1 MIETPKNLTRNIL
14 LGMLA
19 GFLIGALLYYFQYIP
34 EEYLPKFLF
43 NILYLISDFF
53 SKYIFNLG
61 GAIFINL
68 LKMLIIP
75 LVFFSLV
82 SGISSLTS
90 MKSLGNI
97 SLKTIGLYLSTTAI
111 AVSLSLIIGAL
122 FKPGSGY
129 SNSIEAPEKLP
140 QGQGI
145 FDTILGIFPSNIIE
159 AMSQNQMLAVVFF
172 SILFGIALNKTNH
185 LTGNFS
191 TVFEKLNTV
200 FMQLVI
206 MIISFAPIGVFCL
219 IGKFVIV
226 DGLNIFQEAF
236 KYVILLIFVLMLHL
250 FFTYSLIL
258 KLFTRLNIFT
268 FFKKMKEVA
277 IFAFSTSSSAAT
289 IPVTLKTV
297 ENDLGVN
304 KNVSSF
310 VVPVG
315 ATINMDGTAIMQ
327 GMATIFIAQMSGID
341 LTLIQYVQVVILA
354 VVTSIGT
361 AAVPS
366 AGTITLV
373 IILQQFGLPLEAIG
387 IILAVDR
394 ILDMIRTSVNVTG
407 DAAVACI
414 VANSEDMLD
423 KNIFNK

>member
-1 MIETPKNLTRNIL
+1 MLETPKNLTRNIL
-14 LGMLA
+14 LGMLF
-19 GFLIGALLYYFQYIP
+19 GFLTGALFFYVNVFPDNLTD
-34 EEYLPKFLF
+34 FLT
-43 NILYLISDFF
+43 
-53 SKYIFNLG
+53 KYVFNLG
-61 GAIFINL
+61 SAIFINL
-68 LKMLIIP
+68 LKLLIVP

-97 SLKTIGLYLSTTAI
+97 TFKTIGLYLGTTAI
-111 AVSLSLIIGAL
+111 AVSLSLIIGSI

-129 SNSIEAPEKLP
+129 SSNIAPPENLP

-145 FDTILGIFPSNIIE
+145 YETILDIFPSNIIE
-159 AMSQNQMLAVVFF
+159 AMANNQMLAVVFF
-172 SILFGIALNKTNH
+172 SILFGLALNKTNH
-185 LTGNFS
+185 LTNNFS
-191 TVFEKLNTV
+191 ESFEKFNTV
-200 FMQLVI
+200 FMQLVL

-219 IGKFVIV
+219 IGKFVIT
-226 DGLNIFQEAF
+226 DGLDIFQEAF
-236 KYVILLIFVLMLHL
+236 KYVLLLILVLVIHA
-250 FFTYSLIL
+250 FITYSFIL
-258 KLFTRLNIFT
+258 KIFTNLNIFT
-268 FFKKMKEVA
+268 FFVKMKDVA

-297 ENDLGVN
+297 QDDLGVN

-341 LTLIQYVQVVILA
+341 LTFFQYIQVVILA

-394 ILDMIRTSVNVTG
+394 ILDMLRTSVNVTG

-414 VANSEDMLD
+414 VANSEGLLD
-423 KNIFNK
+423 KNLFNK

>member
-1 MIETPKNLTRNIL
+1 MIDTPKNLTRNIL
-14 LGMLA
+14 LGMFL
-19 GFLIGALLYYFQYIP
+19 GFVIGSFFYY
-34 EEYLPKFLF
+34 LDLF
-43 NILYLISDFF
+43 PDSLVSFVRVYV
-53 SKYIFNLG
+53 FNLG
-61 GAIFINL
+61 SSIFVNL
-68 LKMLIIP
+68 LKLLIVP

-90 MKSLGNI
+90 MQSLGNI
-97 SLKTIGLYLSTTAI
+97 TFKTIALYLSTTTI
-111 AVSLSLIIGAL
+111 AVSLSLIVGSI

-129 SNSIEAPEKLP
+129 SSEIAPPDKLP
-140 QGQGI
+140 EGQGI
-145 FDTILGIFPSNIIE
+145 YETILDIFPANIIE
-159 AMSQNQMLAVVFF
+159 AMAQNQMLAVVFF
-172 SILFGIALNKTNH
+172 SILFGLALNKTNH
-185 LTGNFS
+185 LTDNFS
-191 TVFEKLNTV
+191 KSFEKLNTV

-219 IGKFVIV
+219 IGKFVIT
-226 DGLNIFQEAF
+226 DGLDIFQEAF
-236 KYVILLIFVLMLHL
+236 KYVLLLIVVLIIHAFL
-250 FFTYSLIL
+250 TYSLIL
-258 KLFTRLNIFT
+258 KIFT
-268 FFKKMKEVA
+268 NLSIGTFYRKMKDVA

-297 ENDLGVN
+297 QDELGVN

-310 VVPVG
+310 VIPVG

-327 GMATIFIAQMSGID
+327 GMATVFIAQMSGID
-341 LTLIQYVQVVILA
+341 LTLFQYIQVVILA

-394 ILDMIRTSVNVTG
+394 ILDMLRTSVNVTG

-414 VANSEDMLD
+414 VADSENLID
-423 KNIFNK
+423 KNLFNK

>member
-1 MIETPKNLTRNIL
+1 MIDAPKNLTRNIL

-19 GFLIGALLYYFQYIP
+19 GFVLGAILYYSNF
-34 EEYLPKFLF
+34 LPLRLKEF
-43 NILYLISDFF
+43 IEIYV
-53 SKYIFNLG
+53 FNLG
-61 GAIFINL
+61 SSIFVNL
-68 LKMLIIP
+68 LKLLIVP

-82 SGISSLTS
+82 SGISSLTN
-90 MKSLGNI
+90 MTSLGNI
-97 SLKTIGLYLSTTAI
+97 TLKTVSLYLSTTAI
-111 AVSLSLIIGAL
+111 AVTLSLIIGSI

-129 SNSIEAPEKLP
+129 SSNISPPDKLP

-145 FDTILGIFPSNIIE
+145 YETILDIFPSNIIE
-159 AMSQNQMLAVVFF
+159 AMANNQMLAVVFF
-172 SILFGIALNKTNH
+172 SILFGLALNKTNH
-185 LTGNFS
+185 LTNNFS
-191 TVFEKLNTV
+191 ESFEKLNTV
-200 FMQLVI
+200 FIQLVI

-219 IGKFVIV
+219 IGKFVIA
-226 DGLNIFQEAF
+226 DGLDIFQEAF
-236 KYVILLIFVLMLHL
+236 KYVTLLILVLFIHAFV
-250 FFTYSLIL
+250 TYSLIL
-258 KLFTRLNIFT
+258 KMFTNLSLLT
-268 FFKKMKEVA
+268 FFKKMREVA

-297 ENDLGVN
+297 QDNLGVN
-304 KNVSSF
+304 KNVASF
-310 VVPVG
+310 VIPVG

-394 ILDMIRTSVNVTG
+394 ILDMLRTSVNVTG

-414 VANSEDMLD
+414 VANSEGLLD
-423 KNIFNK
+423 KNIYNK

>member
-1 MIETPKNLTRNIL
+1 MIDAPKNLTRNIL
-14 LGMLA
+14 LGMLV
-19 GFLIGALLYYFQYIP
+19 GFVLGAILYYSNF
-34 EEYLPKFLF
+34 LPLRLKEF
-43 NILYLISDFF
+43 IEIYV
-53 SKYIFNLG
+53 FNLG
-61 GAIFINL
+61 SSIFVNL
-68 LKMLIIP
+68 LKLLIVP

-82 SGISSLTS
+82 SGISSLTN
-90 MKSLGNI
+90 MTSLGNI
-97 SLKTIGLYLSTTAI
+97 TLKTVSLYLSTTAI
-111 AVSLSLIIGAL
+111 AVTLSLIIGSI

-129 SNSIEAPEKLP
+129 SSNISPPDKLP

-145 FDTILGIFPSNIIE
+145 YETILDIFPSNIIE
-159 AMSQNQMLAVVFF
+159 AMANNQMLAVVFF
-172 SILFGIALNKTNH
+172 SILFGLALNKTNH
-185 LTGNFS
+185 LTNNFS
-191 TVFEKLNTV
+191 ESFEKLNTV

-219 IGKFVIV
+219 IGKFVIA
-226 DGLNIFQEAF
+226 DGLDIFQEAF
-236 KYVILLIFVLMLHL
+236 KYVTLLILVLFIHAFV
-250 FFTYSLIL
+250 TYSLIL
-258 KLFTRLNIFT
+258 KIFTNLSLLT
-268 FFKKMKEVA
+268 FFKKMREVA

-297 ENDLGVN
+297 QDNLGVN
-304 KNVSSF
+304 KNVASF
-310 VVPVG
+310 VIPVG

-341 LTLIQYVQVVILA
+341 LSLIQYVQVVILA

-394 ILDMIRTSVNVTG
+394 ILDMLRTSVNVTG

-414 VANSEDMLD
+414 VANSEGLLD
-423 KNIFNK
+423 KNIYNK

>member
-1 MIETPKNLTRNIL
+1 MLETPKNLTRNIL
-14 LGMLA
+14 LGMLF
-19 GFLIGALLYYFQYIP
+19 GFLTGALFFYVNVFSDNLTD
-34 EEYLPKFLF
+34 FLT
-43 NILYLISDFF
+43 
-53 SKYIFNLG
+53 KYVFNLG
-61 GAIFINL
+61 SAIFINL
-68 LKMLIIP
+68 LKLLIVP

-97 SLKTIGLYLSTTAI
+97 TFKTIGLYLGTTAI
-111 AVSLSLIIGAL
+111 AVSLSLIIGSI

-129 SNSIEAPEKLP
+129 SSNIAPPENLP

-145 FDTILGIFPSNIIE
+145 YETILDIFPSNIIE
-159 AMSQNQMLAVVFF
+159 AMANNQMLAVVFF
-172 SILFGIALNKTNH
+172 SILFGLALNKTNH
-185 LTGNFS
+185 LTNNFS
-191 TVFEKLNTV
+191 ESFEKFNTV
-200 FMQLVI
+200 FMQLVL

-219 IGKFVIV
+219 IGKFVIT
-226 DGLNIFQEAF
+226 DGLDIFQEAF
-236 KYVILLIFVLMLHL
+236 KYVLLLILVLVIHA
-250 FFTYSLIL
+250 FITYSFIL
-258 KLFTRLNIFT
+258 KIFTNLNIFT
-268 FFKKMKEVA
+268 FFGKMKDVA

-297 ENDLGVN
+297 QDDLGVN

-341 LTLIQYVQVVILA
+341 LTFFQYIQVVILA

-394 ILDMIRTSVNVTG
+394 ILDMLRTSVNVTG

-414 VANSEDMLD
+414 VANSEGLLD
-423 KNIFNK
+423 KNLFNK

>member
-1 MIETPKNLTRNIL
+1 MIDTPKNLTRNIL
-14 LGMLA
+14 LGMFL
-19 GFLIGALLYYFQYIP
+19 GFVIGSFFYY
-34 EEYLPKFLF
+34 LDLF
-43 NILYLISDFF
+43 PDSLVSFIRVYV
-53 SKYIFNLG
+53 FNLG
-61 GAIFINL
+61 SSIFVNL
-68 LKMLIIP
+68 LKLLIVP

-90 MKSLGNI
+90 MQSLGNI
-97 SLKTIGLYLSTTAI
+97 TFKTIALYLSTTAI
-111 AVSLSLIIGAL
+111 AVSLSLIVGSI
-122 FKPGSGY
+122 FKPGSDY
-129 SNSIEAPEKLP
+129 ASEIAPPDKLP
-140 QGQGI
+140 EGQGI
-145 FDTILGIFPSNIIE
+145 YETILDIFPANIIE
-159 AMSQNQMLAVVFF
+159 AMAQNQMLAVVFF
-172 SILFGIALNKTNH
+172 SILFGLALNKTNH
-185 LTGNFS
+185 LTDNFS
-191 TVFEKLNTV
+191 KSFEKLNTV

-219 IGKFVIV
+219 IGKFVIT
-226 DGLNIFQEAF
+226 DGLDIFQEAF
-236 KYVILLIFVLMLHL
+236 KYVLLLIVVLIIHAFL
-250 FFTYSLIL
+250 TYSLIL
-258 KLFTRLNIFT
+258 KIFT
-268 FFKKMKEVA
+268 NLSIGTFYRKMKDVA

-297 ENDLGVN
+297 QDELGVN

-310 VVPVG
+310 VIPVG

-327 GMATIFIAQMSGID
+327 GMATVFIAQMSGID
-341 LTLIQYVQVVILA
+341 LTLFQYIQVVILA

-394 ILDMIRTSVNVTG
+394 ILDMLRTSVNVTG

-414 VANSEDMLD
+414 VADSENLID
-423 KNIFNK
+423 KNLFNK

>member
-1 MIETPKNLTRNIL
+1 MINAPKNLTRNIL
-14 LGMLA
+14 LGMFI
-19 GFLIGALLYYFQYIP
+19 GFIVGAALYYS
-34 EEYLPKFLF
+34 
-43 NILYLISDFF
+43 NFF
-53 SKYIFNLG
+53 PYAIKQFVEIYIFNLG
-61 GAIFINL
+61 SSIFVNL
-68 LKMLIIP
+68 LKLLIVP

-82 SGISSLTS
+82 SGISSLTN
-90 MKSLGNI
+90 MTSLGNI
-97 SLKTIGLYLSTTAI
+97 TFKTITLYLSTTAI
-111 AVSLSLIIGAL
+111 AVSLSLIIGSI

-129 SNSIEAPEKLP
+129 SSNIAPPDKLP

-145 FDTILGIFPSNIIE
+145 YETVLDIFPSNIIE
-159 AMSQNQMLAVVFF
+159 AMANNQMLAVVFF
-172 SILFGIALNKTNH
+172 SILFGLALNKTNH
-185 LTGNFS
+185 LTNNFS
-191 TVFEKLNTV
+191 ESFEKLNTV

-219 IGKFVIV
+219 IGKFVIA
-226 DGLNIFQEAF
+226 DGLDIFQEAF
-236 KYVILLIFVLMLHL
+236 KYVALLIIVLIIHAFV
-250 FFTYSLIL
+250 TYSLIL
-258 KLFTRLNIFT
+258 KIFT
-268 FFKKMKEVA
+268 NLSLATFYRKMREVA

-297 ENDLGVN
+297 QDNLGVN
-304 KNVSSF
+304 KNVASF
-310 VVPVG
+310 VIPVG

-327 GMATIFIAQMSGID
+327 GMATVFIAQMSGID
-341 LTLIQYVQVVILA
+341 LSLIQYVQVVILA

-394 ILDMIRTSVNVTG
+394 ILDMLRTSVNVTG

-414 VANSEDMLD
+414 VANSEDLLD
-423 KNIFNK
+423 KNIYNK

>member
-1 MIETPKNLTRNIL
+1 MLETPKNLTRNIL
-14 LGMLA
+14 LGMLF
-19 GFLIGALLYYFQYIP
+19 GFLTGALFFYVNVFPDNLTD
-34 EEYLPKFLF
+34 FLT
-43 NILYLISDFF
+43 
-53 SKYIFNLG
+53 KYVFNLG
-61 GAIFINL
+61 SAIFINL
-68 LKMLIIP
+68 LKLLIVP

-97 SLKTIGLYLSTTAI
+97 TFKTIGLYLGTTAI
-111 AVSLSLIIGAL
+111 AVSLSLIIGSI

-129 SNSIEAPEKLP
+129 SSNIAPPENLP

-145 FDTILGIFPSNIIE
+145 YETILDIFPSNIIE
-159 AMSQNQMLAVVFF
+159 AMANNQMLAVVFF
-172 SILFGIALNKTNH
+172 SILFGLALNKTNH
-185 LTGNFS
+185 LTNNFS
-191 TVFEKLNTV
+191 ESFEKFNTV
-200 FMQLVI
+200 FMQLVL

-219 IGKFVIV
+219 IGKFVIT
-226 DGLNIFQEAF
+226 DGFDIFQAAF
-236 KYVILLIFVLMLHL
+236 KYVLLLILVLVIHA
-250 FFTYSLIL
+250 FITYSFIL
-258 KLFTRLNIFT
+258 KIFTNLNIFT
-268 FFKKMKEVA
+268 FFGKMKDVA

-297 ENDLGVN
+297 QDELGVN

-341 LTLIQYVQVVILA
+341 LTFFQYIQVVILA

-394 ILDMIRTSVNVTG
+394 ILDMLRTSVNVTG

-414 VANSEDMLD
+414 VANSEGLLD
-423 KNIFNK
+423 KNLFNK

>member
-1 MIETPKNLTRNIL
+1 MIDAPKNLTRNIL
-14 LGMLA
+14 LGMLV
-19 GFLIGALLYYFQYIP
+19 GFVLGAILYYSNF
-34 EEYLPKFLF
+34 LPLRLKEF
-43 NILYLISDFF
+43 IEIYV
-53 SKYIFNLG
+53 FNLG
-61 GAIFINL
+61 SSIFVNL
-68 LKMLIIP
+68 LKLLIVP

-82 SGISSLTS
+82 SGISSLTN
-90 MKSLGNI
+90 MTSLGNI
-97 SLKTIGLYLSTTAI
+97 TLKTVSLYLSTTAI
-111 AVSLSLIIGAL
+111 AVTLSLIIGSI

-129 SNSIEAPEKLP
+129 SSNISPPDKLP

-145 FDTILGIFPSNIIE
+145 YETILDIFPSNIIE
-159 AMSQNQMLAVVFF
+159 AMASNQMLAVVFF
-172 SILFGIALNKTNH
+172 SILFGLALNKTNH
-185 LTGNFS
+185 LTNNFS
-191 TVFEKLNTV
+191 ESFEKLNTV

-219 IGKFVIV
+219 IGKFVIA
-226 DGLNIFQEAF
+226 DGLDIFQEAF
-236 KYVILLIFVLMLHL
+236 KYVTLLILVLFIHAFV
-250 FFTYSLIL
+250 TYSLIL
-258 KLFTRLNIFT
+258 KIFTNLSLLT
-268 FFKKMKEVA
+268 FFKKMREVA

-297 ENDLGVN
+297 QDNLGVN
-304 KNVSSF
+304 KNVASF
-310 VVPVG
+310 VIPVG

-394 ILDMIRTSVNVTG
+394 ILDMLRTSVNVTG

-414 VANSEDMLD
+414 VANSEGLLD
-423 KNIFNK
+423 KNIYNK

>member
-1 MIETPKNLTRNIL
+1 MIDTPKNLTRNIL
-14 LGMLA
+14 LGMLL
-19 GFLIGALLYYFQYIP
+19 GFIVGAIFYYLNFP
-34 EEYLPKFLF
+34 ESLTKF
-43 NILYLISDFF
+43 IEV
-53 SKYIFNLG
+53 YIFNLG
-61 GAIFINL
+61 GSIFINL

-82 SGISSLTS
+82 SGISSLTN

-97 SLKTIGLYLSTTAI
+97 SLKTIALYLSTTAI
-111 AVSLSLIIGAL
+111 AVSLSLVIGSI

-129 SNSIEAPEKLP
+129 SSDITAPDRLP
-140 QGQGI
+140 EGQGI
-145 FDTILGIFPSNIIE
+145 YETILGIFPSNIIE
-159 AMSQNQMLAVVFF
+159 AMAQNQMLAVVFF

-191 TVFEKLNTV
+191 NVFEKLNTV

-219 IGKFVIV
+219 IGKFVIT
-226 DGLNIFQEAF
+226 DGLDIFQEAF
-236 KYVILLIFVLMLHL
+236 KYVLLLILVLIMHALI
-250 FFTYSLIL
+250 TYTMIL
-258 KLFTRLNIFT
+258 KLFTNLNIFT
-268 FFKKMKEVA
+268 FFRKMKEVV

-297 ENDLGVN
+297 QNDLGVD

-310 VVPVG
+310 VIPVG

-327 GMATIFIAQMSGID
+327 GMATVFIAQMYGID
-341 LTLIQYVQVVILA
+341 LTLIQYVQVVMLA

-366 AGTITLV
+366 AGTITLI
-373 IILQQFGLPLEAIG
+373 IILQQFGIPLEGIG

-407 DAAVACI
+407 DAAVACV
-414 VANSEDMLD
+414 VANSENLLD
-423 KNIFNK
+423 KSIFDK

>member
-14 LGMLA
+14 FGMFLG
-19 GFLIGALLYYFQYIP
+19 FIIGSFFYYLEIFP
-34 EEYLPKFLF
+34 ESLVNFVRIYV
-43 NILYLISDFF
+43 
-53 SKYIFNLG
+53 FNLG
-61 GAIFINL
+61 SSIFVNL
-68 LKMLIIP
+68 LKLLIVP

-90 MKSLGNI
+90 MQSLGNI
-97 SLKTIGLYLSTTAI
+97 TLKTITLYLSTTAI
-111 AVSLSLIIGAL
+111 AVSLSLLVGSI

-129 SNSIEAPEKLP
+129 SSEIAPPDKLP
-140 QGQGI
+140 EGQGI
-145 FDTILGIFPSNIIE
+145 YETILDIFPSNIIE
-159 AMSQNQMLAVVFF
+159 AMAQNQMLAVVFF
-172 SILFGIALNKTNH
+172 SILFGLALNKTNH
-185 LTGNFS
+185 LTNNFS
-191 TVFEKLNTV
+191 DSFEKLNTV

-219 IGKFVIV
+219 IGKFVIT
-226 DGLNIFQEAF
+226 DGLDIFQEAF
-236 KYVILLIFVLMLHL
+236 KYVLLLIIVLIIHAFV
-250 FFTYSLIL
+250 TYSLII
-258 KLFTRLNIFT
+258 KIFT
-268 FFKKMKEVA
+268 NLSISTFYKKMKDVA

-297 ENDLGVN
+297 QDELGVN

-310 VVPVG
+310 VIPVG

-327 GMATIFIAQMSGID
+327 GMATVFIAQMSGID
-341 LTLIQYVQVVILA
+341 LSLFQYVQVVILA

-361 AAVPS
+361 ASVPS

-394 ILDMIRTSVNVTG
+394 ILDMLRTSVNVTG

-414 VANSEDMLD
+414 VADSEGLLD
-423 KNIFNK
+423 KNLFDK

>member
-1 MIETPKNLTRNIL
+1 
-14 LGMLA
+14 LG
-19 GFLIGALLYYFQYIP
+19 FVIGSFFYY
-34 EEYLPKFLF
+34 LDLF
-43 NILYLISDFF
+43 PDSLVSFVRVYV
-53 SKYIFNLG
+53 FNLG
-61 GAIFINL
+61 SSIFVNL
-68 LKMLIIP
+68 LKLLIVP

-90 MKSLGNI
+90 MQSLGNI
-97 SLKTIGLYLSTTAI
+97 TFKTIALYLSTTAI
-111 AVSLSLIIGAL
+111 AVSLSLIVGSI

-129 SNSIEAPEKLP
+129 SSEIAPPDKLP
-140 QGQGI
+140 EGQGI
-145 FDTILGIFPSNIIE
+145 YETILDIFPANIIE
-159 AMSQNQMLAVVFF
+159 AMAQNQMLAVVFF
-172 SILFGIALNKTNH
+172 SILFGLALNKTNH
-185 LTGNFS
+185 LTDNFS
-191 TVFEKLNTV
+191 NSFEKLNTV

-219 IGKFVIV
+219 IGKFVIT
-226 DGLNIFQEAF
+226 DGLDIFQEAF
-236 KYVILLIFVLMLHL
+236 QYVLLLITVLIIHAFV
-250 FFTYSLIL
+250 TYSLVL
-258 KLFTRLNIFT
+258 KIFTNLSIIT
-268 FFKKMKEVA
+268 FFKKMKDAA

-297 ENDLGVN
+297 QDELGVN

-310 VVPVG
+310 VIPVG

-327 GMATIFIAQMSGID
+327 GMATVFIAQMSGID
-341 LTLIQYVQVVILA
+341 LTLLQYVQVVILA

-394 ILDMIRTSVNVTG
+394 ILDMLRTSVNVTG

-414 VANSEDMLD
+414 VADSENLID
-423 KNIFNK
+423 KNLYNK

>member
-1 MIETPKNLTRNIL
+1 MIETPRNLTRNIL
-14 LGMLA
+14 LGMFL
-19 GFLIGALLYYFQYIP
+19 GFLVGSLFFYLNIFP
-34 EEYLPKFLF
+34 ES
-43 NILYLISDFF
+43 LITFI
-53 SKYIFNLG
+53 KVYVFNLG
-61 GAIFINL
+61 SAIFVNL
-68 LKMLIIP
+68 LKLLIVP

-90 MKSLGNI
+90 MTSLGNI
-97 SLKTIGLYLSTTAI
+97 SFKTIALYLSTTAV
-111 AVSLSLIIGAL
+111 AVSLSLIVGSI
-122 FKPGSGY
+122 FKPGAGY
-129 SNSIEAPEKLP
+129 SSNIAPPEKLP
-140 QGQGI
+140 EGQGI
-145 FDTILGIFPSNIIE
+145 YETILDVFPSNIIE
-159 AMSQNQMLAVVFF
+159 AMAQNQMLAVVFF
-172 SILFGIALNKTNH
+172 SILFGLALNKTNH

-191 TVFEKLNTV
+191 EAFEKLNTV

-219 IGKFVIV
+219 IGKFVIT
-226 DGLNIFQEAF
+226 DGLDIFQEAF
-236 KYVILLIFVLMLHL
+236 KYVILLISVLIIHAFV
-250 FFTYSLIL
+250 TYSLIL
-258 KLFTRLNIFT
+258 KIFTNLNIWT

-289 IPVTLKTV
+289 IPVTLKAV
-297 ENDLGVN
+297 QDDLGVN
-304 KNVSSF
+304 KNVASF
-310 VVPVG
+310 VIPVG

-394 ILDMIRTSVNVTG
+394 ILDMLRTSVNVTG
-407 DAAVACI
+407 DAAIACI
-414 VANSEDMLD
+414 VADSEDLLD
-423 KNIFNK
+423 KDIFNK

>member
-14 LGMLA
+14 FGMFLG
-19 GFLIGALLYYFQYIP
+19 FIIGSFFYYLEIFP
-34 EEYLPKFLF
+34 ESLVNFVRIYV
-43 NILYLISDFF
+43 
-53 SKYIFNLG
+53 FNLG
-61 GAIFINL
+61 SSIFVNL
-68 LKMLIIP
+68 LKLLIVP

-90 MKSLGNI
+90 MQSLGNI
-97 SLKTIGLYLSTTAI
+97 TLKTITLYLSTTAI
-111 AVSLSLIIGAL
+111 AVSLSLLVGSI

-129 SNSIEAPEKLP
+129 SSEIAPPDKLP
-140 QGQGI
+140 EGQGI
-145 FDTILGIFPSNIIE
+145 YETILDIFPSNIIE
-159 AMSQNQMLAVVFF
+159 AMAQNQMLAVVFF
-172 SILFGIALNKTNH
+172 SILFGLALNKTNH
-185 LTGNFS
+185 LTNNFS
-191 TVFEKLNTV
+191 DSFEKLNTV

-219 IGKFVIV
+219 IGKFVIT
-226 DGLNIFQEAF
+226 DGLDIFQEAF
-236 KYVILLIFVLMLHL
+236 KYVLLLIIVLIIHA
-250 FFTYSLIL
+250 FITYSLII
-258 KLFTRLNIFT
+258 KIFT
-268 FFKKMKEVA
+268 NLSISTFYKKMKDVA

-297 ENDLGVN
+297 QDELGVN

-310 VVPVG
+310 VIPVG

-327 GMATIFIAQMSGID
+327 GMATVFIAQMSGID
-341 LTLIQYVQVVILA
+341 LTLFQYVQVVILA

-394 ILDMIRTSVNVTG
+394 ILDMLRTSVNVTG
-407 DAAVACI
+407 DASVSMLVASS
-414 VANSEDMLD
+414 VGKLGTPKQ
-423 KNIFNK
+423 KNWDDNYEA

>member
-1 MIETPKNLTRNIL
+1 MIDAPKNLTRNIL
-14 LGMLA
+14 LGMLV
-19 GFLIGALLYYFQYIP
+19 GFVLGAILYYSNF
-34 EEYLPKFLF
+34 LPLRLKEF
-43 NILYLISDFF
+43 IEIYV
-53 SKYIFNLG
+53 FNLG
-61 GAIFINL
+61 SSIFVNL
-68 LKMLIIP
+68 LKLLIVP

-82 SGISSLTS
+82 SGISSLTN
-90 MKSLGNI
+90 MTSLGNI
-97 SLKTIGLYLSTTAI
+97 TLKTVSLYLSTTAI
-111 AVSLSLIIGAL
+111 AVTLSLIIGSI

-129 SNSIEAPEKLP
+129 SSNISPPDKLP

-145 FDTILGIFPSNIIE
+145 YETILDIFPSNIIE
-159 AMSQNQMLAVVFF
+159 AMANNQMLAVVFF
-172 SILFGIALNKTNH
+172 SILFGLALNKTNH
-185 LTGNFS
+185 LTNNFS
-191 TVFEKLNTV
+191 ESFEKLNTV

-219 IGKFVIV
+219 IGKFVIA
-226 DGLNIFQEAF
+226 DGLDIFQEAF
-236 KYVILLIFVLMLHL
+236 KYVTLLILVLFIHAFV
-250 FFTYSLIL
+250 TYSLIL
-258 KLFTRLNIFT
+258 KMFTNLSLLT
-268 FFKKMKEVA
+268 FFKKMREVA

-297 ENDLGVN
+297 QDNLGVN
-304 KNVSSF
+304 KNVASF
-310 VVPVG
+310 VIPVG
-315 ATINMDGTAIMQ
+315 AKINMDGTAIMQ

-394 ILDMIRTSVNVTG
+394 ILDMLRTSVNVTG

-414 VANSEDMLD
+414 VANSEGLLD
-423 KNIFNK
+423 KNIYNK

>member
-14 LGMLA
+14 LGMFL
-19 GFLIGALLYYFQYIP
+19 GFLVGSLFFYLNIFP
-34 EEYLPKFLF
+34 ES
-43 NILYLISDFF
+43 LITFI
-53 SKYIFNLG
+53 KVYVFNLG
-61 GAIFINL
+61 SAIFVNL
-68 LKMLIIP
+68 LKLLIVP

-90 MKSLGNI
+90 MTSLGNI
-97 SLKTIGLYLSTTAI
+97 SFKTIALYLSTTAV
-111 AVSLSLIIGAL
+111 AVSLSLIVGSI
-122 FKPGSGY
+122 FKPGAGY
-129 SNSIEAPEKLP
+129 SSNIAPPEKLP
-140 QGQGI
+140 EGQGI
-145 FDTILGIFPSNIIE
+145 YETILDVFPSNIIE
-159 AMSQNQMLAVVFF
+159 AMAQNQMLAVVFF
-172 SILFGIALNKTNH
+172 SILFGLALNKTNH

-191 TVFEKLNTV
+191 EAFEKLNTV

-219 IGKFVIV
+219 IGKFVIT
-226 DGLNIFQEAF
+226 DGLDIFQEAF
-236 KYVILLIFVLMLHL
+236 KYVILLISVLIIHAFV
-250 FFTYSLIL
+250 TYSLIL
-258 KLFTRLNIFT
+258 KIFTNLNIWT

-289 IPVTLKTV
+289 IPVTLKAV
-297 ENDLGVN
+297 QDDLGVN
-304 KNVSSF
+304 KNVASF
-310 VVPVG
+310 VIPVG

-394 ILDMIRTSVNVTG
+394 ILDMLRTSVNVTG
-407 DAAVACI
+407 DAAIACI
-414 VANSEDMLD
+414 VADSEDLLD
-423 KNIFNK
+423 KDIFNK